1 MSVQKLRKER
11 AKKLRYKKPIA
22 KGLNCQDIL
31 NNLYEMYE
39 ECTNVIWFMDN
50 DQETL
55 LESLNDDEAEAE
67 EFKIAFCS
75 LQADCDQMM
84 EDLQEEWIPKC
95 FDLFFVAAKAGDY
108 LGYDSYE
115 QDYFGI
121 RGNEAWVED
130 EAKEK
135 LMRLTK
141 TELIAAMRQCF
152 KAYQSYVGLQ
162 YRYDNL
168 TAAMAFIKGE
178 HTDYLG
184 IIKKIEDLYEAASK
198 EQGDYAKYTQA
209 WREFDRFAKEIP
221 NEVWIF

>member
-75 LQADCDQMM
+75 LQADCDQMIG
-84 EDLQEEWIPKC
+84 DIQEEWISKC
-95 FDLFFVAAKAGDY
+95 FDLFFVAAEAGNH
-108 LGYDSYE
+108 LGYDS
-115 QDYFGI
+115 
-121 RGNEAWVED
+121 
-130 EAKEK
+130 
-135 LMRLTK
+135 
-141 TELIAAMRQCF
+141 
-152 KAYQSYVGLQ
+152 
-162 YRYDNL
+162 
-168 TAAMAFIKGE
+168 
-178 HTDYLG
+178 
-184 IIKKIEDLYEAASK
+184 
-198 EQGDYAKYTQA
+198 
-209 WREFDRFAKEIP
+209 
-221 NEVWIF
+221 